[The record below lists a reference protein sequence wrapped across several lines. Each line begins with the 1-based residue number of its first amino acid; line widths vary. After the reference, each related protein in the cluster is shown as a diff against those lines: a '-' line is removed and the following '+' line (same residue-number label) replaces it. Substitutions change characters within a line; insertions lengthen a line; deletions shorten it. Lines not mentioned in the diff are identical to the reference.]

1 MDLHSRIYV
10 AGHKGLVGGAI
21 VRALQARGFQNV
33 ITKTRTET
41 DLENQGAVFKMF
53 LEEKPEYVFMA
64 AAKVGGILA
73 NNTYPVDFIRSNLMV
88 QNNIIDASHFSR
100 VRKLLFLGSSC
111 IYPKLA
117 PQPIKEEYLLT
128 GALEPTNEWYAIA
141 KIAGIKMCQAYHRQ
155 HGLNAISLMPTNLYG
170 PGDNF
175 DLNASHVM
183 PALLRKFHEA
193 KLAGAKEVV
202 MWGTGT
208 PMREFLHVD
217 DLADACVHLM
227 LTYND
232 PEIVNVGTGEDV
244 TIRSLA
250 EMVKDV
256 VGYQGEIVQDL
267 TKPDGT
273 MRKLLD
279 VSKLHGLG
287 WKHRIDLAE
296 GIRTTYDWYL
306 QNQDSFRH

>member
-117 PQPIKEEYLLT
+117 PQPIKEEYFLAGPMEKT
-128 GALEPTNEWYAIA
+128 SEPYAMA
-141 KIAGIKMCQAYHRQ
+141 KAAGVILCQAYRQ
-155 HGLNAISLMPTNLYG
+155 PERRRHDLAVALKAGHGLDGFAP
-170 PGDNF
+170 
-175 DLNASHVM
+175 
-183 PALLRKFHEA
+183 
-193 KLAGAKEVV
+193 
-202 MWGTGT
+202 GTGG
-208 PMREFLHVD
+208 LV
-217 DLADACVHLM
+217 V
-227 LTYND
+227 
-232 PEIVNVGTGEDV
+232 
-244 TIRSLA
+244 
-250 EMVKDV
+250 V
-256 VGYQGEIVQDL
+256 VGAQRADQ
-267 TKPDGT
+267 PP
-273 MRKLLD
+273 
-279 VSKLHGLG
+279 
-287 WKHRIDLAE
+287 HRE
-296 GIRTTYDWYL
+296 
-306 QNQDSFRH
+306 